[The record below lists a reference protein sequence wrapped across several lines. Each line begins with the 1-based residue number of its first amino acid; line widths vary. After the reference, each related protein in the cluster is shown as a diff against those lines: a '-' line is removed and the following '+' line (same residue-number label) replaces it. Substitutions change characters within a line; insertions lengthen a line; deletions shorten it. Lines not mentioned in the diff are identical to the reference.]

1 MMDEVQADVAAAG
14 KNLENALGL
23 EVVDTFFGLDEI
35 IGLQEESNTRESD
48 VVGQLNN
55 SWRYNG
61 L

>member
-55 SWRYNG
+55 S
-61 L
+61 